1 MRRDRQN
8 WIPSSEIALVMLLI
22 LLGGQ
27 HPTPLVPTVYISN
40 ILKQVSMKDL
50 LKGFQVG
57 SFPELGGVVDRCGG
71 VYWAKPAILIVQI
84 LGRVHLF
91 VLDIPQGSSA
101 FGACCR
107 GYHCLYIL
115 ENAVSWLSLYKR
127 SDFFP
132 VLLTFILSPSAKTTT
147 WL

>member
-1 MRRDRQN
+1 
-8 WIPSSEIALVMLLI
+8 MLLI

-71 VYWAKPAILIVQI
+71 VY
-84 LGRVHLF
+84 
-91 VLDIPQGSSA
+91 
-101 FGACCR
+101 
-107 GYHCLYIL
+107 
-115 ENAVSWLSLYKR
+115 
-127 SDFFP
+127 
-132 VLLTFILSPSAKTTT
+132 
-147 WL
+147 